1 MLKTPIVKKNITED
15 EIYRFLA
22 TETYTSVV
30 SWFMPVVLVFY
41 FFMDFEASALHISL
55 LGAAVLF
62 FALLS
67 ASFRKSLED
76 YYEKFPLINE
86 KRKAMC
92 DD

>member
-1 MLKTPIVKKNITED
+1 MFRTPIAEKDITKN
-15 EIYRFLA
+15 EIYSFLA

-55 LGAAVLF
+55 IGTAVLF